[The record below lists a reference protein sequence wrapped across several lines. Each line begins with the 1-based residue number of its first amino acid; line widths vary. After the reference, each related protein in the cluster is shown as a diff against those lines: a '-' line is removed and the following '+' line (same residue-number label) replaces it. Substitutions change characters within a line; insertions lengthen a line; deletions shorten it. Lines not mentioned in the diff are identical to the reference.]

1 MNTKSDGT
9 VDAPLDELVDV
20 SAMDGHDDVV
30 NGSQPD
36 GRDEVDPALVD
47 ELLAQAD
54 GRDLLGEGGLLQQLT
69 KQLLETALDTELTD
83 HLGYERGDVAGRG
96 SGNARNGTTSK
107 RLHTDVGTIGLEVPR
122 DRNSSFEPQIVPKG
136 TRRLDGFNDRII
148 ALYARGMTV
157 RDIQAHLAEI
167 YAVDVSHDLIS
178 KVTDAV
184 LDDAREWQNRPLERV
199 YATIYLD
206 AITCK
211 VRDQG
216 VVARKSAYIAIG
228 VDSHGIKDV
237 LGIWIDQ
244 SEGAKF
250 WLKICNE
257 LANRGVE
264 DVLFVCCDGLKGLP
278 DAIESVWPHALVQ
291 TCVVHMVR
299 ASTRYASWKER
310 KHVAAGLKEIYRA
323 PNEDAALEALTR
335 FEQRFGDRYPAIGK
349 LWRDAWDRFTPMLD
363 FPPAVRKVLYTTNM
377 IESLNYQLRKIT
389 KNRGHFPNDEAL
401 FKLLFL
407 GVRNVL
413 DKQRQHGNPGPTT
426 PGWKEALNQ
435 FEMFFPGRLDV
446 A

>member
-9 VDAPLDELVDV
+9 VDTQLDELVDV

-30 NGSQPD
+30 NDSPSG

-69 KQLLETALDTELTD
+69 KQLLETALDAELTD

-96 SGNARNGTTSK
+96 SGNARNGTTPK

-122 DRNSSFEPQIVPKG
+122 DRNASFDPQIVPKG

-199 YATIYLD
+199 YAAIYLD

-216 VVARKSAYIAIG
+216 VVASKSAYIAIG

-244 SEGAKF
+244 AEGAKF

-278 DAIESVWPHALVQ
+278 DAIESVWPKALVQ
-291 TCVVHMVR
+291 TCVVHLVR
-299 ASTRYASWKER
+299 ASTRYAGWKER

-323 PNEDAALEALTR
+323 PNEDAALRHWNGSSNGTTTATR
-335 FEQRFGDRYPAIGK
+335 RSG
-349 LWRDAWDRFTPMLD
+349 
-363 FPPAVRKVLYTTNM
+363 NC
-377 IESLNYQLRKIT
+377 
-389 KNRGHFPNDEAL
+389 
-401 FKLLFL
+401 
-407 GVRNVL
+407 GV
-413 DKQRQHGNPGPTT
+413 T
-426 PGWKEALNQ
+426 PGNGSPRCSTTRQPYERCCIRQ
-435 FEMFFPGRLDV
+435 T
-446 A
+446 